1 MTTTNDIVAGTG
13 NAYGLIFDIEMHQH
27 VSLLTILGMDILVNA
42 DGPLTY
48 TISTTE
54 GSWRDLDIESA
65 VNFQQ
70 SFRTVSSGT
79 ATGNGMTKIRMI
91 DFKDVTLSNKE
102 RRQAVWI
109 ALSGDGLVYKNYDD
123 RIVGSA
129 DEIKQKSSSEFDL
142 YYGRAVMHYPFS
154 NPRQDF
160 RDYKGFVG
168 TLWYSLDSF
177 PPSTSP
183 TVSVSSNGS
192 MSLNVAPQS
201 PQPTISNSSETTF
214 QPSFSVSKD
223 CSDNFCDK
231 ELTDGYLLRYK
242 LNESNNTISMELTYD
257 GNVWVG
263 IAVSID
269 GQMAG
274 SEAVM

>member
-27 VSLLTILGMDILVNA
+27 VSLLTILGIDILVNA

-91 DFKDVTLSNKE
+91 DFKDVALSNKE
-102 RRQAVWI
+102 RRQAFWI
-109 ALSGDGLVYKNYDD
+109 AFSGDGLVYKNYDD

-183 TVSVSSNGS
+183 TVSVSGDGS

-201 PQPTISNSSETTF
+201 PQPTISF
-214 QPSFSVSKD
+214 QPSLVVSKD